1 MIGESILL
9 HVALRCSRLR
19 LVDASWSNV
28 GDNGVEA
35 LVQNVDRFVVAFYV
49 CKMKTLISMFKVY
62 DFLIYGQEN
71 FARKSYV

>member
-1 MIGESILL
+1 MNFSGCNGGQLIGESIVL

-35 LVQNVDRFVVAFYV
+35 LVQNVDRFVVYNVTNGAF
-49 CKMKTLISMFKVY
+49 CFLSIKFTL
-62 DFLIYGQEN
+62 FLY
-71 FARKSYV
+71 

>member
-1 MIGESILL
+1 MNFSGCNGGQLIGESIVL

-35 LVQNVDRFVVAFYV
+35 LVQNVDRFVVYNV
-49 CKMKTLISMFKVY
+49 T
-62 DFLIYGQEN
+62 D
-71 FARKSYV
+71 

>member
-1 MIGESILL
+1 MGESIVL

-35 LVQNVDRFVVAFYV
+35 LVQNVDRFVVYNV
-49 CKMKTLISMFKVY
+49 T
-62 DFLIYGQEN
+62 D
-71 FARKSYV
+71 